1 MTSATS
7 TFTPRAAGRAL
18 LALLLLAFLVF
29 EAVKHGLWLPAV
41 VGMLAPDVAL
51 AGGMDR
57 GRLNPRAV
65 PFYNALHAYWAPVVL
80 MAVAATG
87 VIALGWFVLGL
98 AWTTH
103 IAVDRALGYGLRDRD
118 GFQRGG

>member
-1 MTSATS
+1 MTIDSK
-7 TFTPRAAGRAL
+7 PAGRRAL
-18 LALLLLAFLVF
+18 DAVWALALLAFLVF

-41 VGMLAPDVAL
+41 IGMLAPDVAL
-51 AGGMDR
+51 FGGMSQ

-65 PFYNALHAYWAPVVL
+65 PLYNVLHMYWGPVTL

-98 AWTTH
+98 AWAAH
-103 IAVDRALGYGLRDRD
+103 VAVDRALGYGLRVKD